1 VSLSALLLTGCA
13 TPQIGGPVAPADD
26 VNAGILT
33 LPGGRSVAVYP
44 QDLAYTGEGHY
55 RWPDG
60 REYDGSWRAGVPD
73 GMGNEQRRNG
83 DTYRGMWREGR
94 RHGHGELTQP
104 EGSHYVGDFVSGLR
118 EGEGVESSTAGLYRG
133 DWRQDVPEGSGTFHG
148 NDGEIYEGQWRNGER
163 HGFGRYTDKHGNRY
177 EGDWSNDNPHGFG
190 TMHNANSSSYRGQW
204 HNGAQSGYGLQIN
217 ASGLTYEGT
226 WVANK
231 REGFGQE
238 QRPDGRE
245 YVGEWLADNRHG
257 QGRES
262 SVDGAFH
269 DGAWEHNQTL
279 GPGTRRDRM
288 GMEISGVWND
298 NHVSSGLLTLPTGA
312 EYAGPLLRKNGSEV
326 QPPLLEW
333 LEENAAANDPYA
345 QLFLAKAYADYKRP
359 LPDPAKALRWFSAA
373 ADAGIAEAQY
383 RLATLIISDNT
394 PRAIEF
400 LAVAAAANHPDAN
413 ALLGQYYLTGRWVP
427 ANSQMAMRYLETA
440 SNGGNMAAR
449 NNLAWILATD
459 PDPAN
464 RDGAKALAVIKPIAL
479 LYRDWQHLDT
489 LAAAYAEHGEFDAA
503 SQAQRSAVAA
513 IAADYAPEATTQDT
527 AELLQE
533 MRSRLILYENG
544 QPYREDAARSARGGQ
559 TP

>member
-1 VSLSALLLTGCA
+1 
-13 TPQIGGPVAPADD
+13 
-26 VNAGILT
+26 
-33 LPGGRSVAVYP
+33 
-44 QDLAYTGEGHY
+44 
-55 RWPDG
+55 
-60 REYDGSWRAGVPD
+60 
-73 GMGNEQRRNG
+73 
-83 DTYRGMWREGR
+83 
-94 RHGHGELTQP
+94 
-104 EGSHYVGDFVSGLR
+104 
-118 EGEGVESSTAGLYRG
+118 
-133 DWRQDVPEGSGTFHG
+133 
-148 NDGEIYEGQWRNGER
+148 
-163 HGFGRYTDKHGNRY
+163 
-177 EGDWSNDNPHGFG
+177 
-190 TMHNANSSSYRGQW
+190 MHNANSSSYRGQW
-204 HNGAQSGYGLQIN
+204 HNGAQSGYGFQIN

-262 SVDGAFH
+262 SVDGAYH
-269 DGAWEHNQTL
+269 DGAWENNQTL

-298 NHVSSGLLTLPTGA
+298 NHVSSGLLMLPTGA

-373 ADAGIAEAQY
+373 ADAGIADAQY
-383 RLATLIISDNT
+383 RLATLIID
-394 PRAIEF
+394 
-400 LAVAAAANHPDAN
+400 
-413 ALLGQYYLTGRWVP
+413 GRWVP

-440 SNGGNMAAR
+440 SNGGNLAAR

-489 LAAAYAEHGEFDAA
+489 LAAAYAEHGEFEAA
-503 SQAQRSAVAA
+503 SQAQRSAVEA
-513 IAADYAPEATTQDT
+513 IAADYAPEGTTQDT